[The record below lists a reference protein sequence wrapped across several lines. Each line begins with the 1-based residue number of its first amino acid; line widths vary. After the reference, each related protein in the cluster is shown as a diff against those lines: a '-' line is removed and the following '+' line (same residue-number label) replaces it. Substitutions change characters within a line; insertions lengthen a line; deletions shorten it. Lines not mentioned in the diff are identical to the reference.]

1 MQIHIIG
8 TSHIAKD
15 SIEEIKNAITT
26 YQPDIV
32 AVELDTERANALF
45 SKEKPKIGF
54 SAIGKVG
61 LQGFIFAKLGQNMQ
75 QKLGKWV
82 GVEPGSEMKTAI
94 ELAKKNN
101 LEVTLIDQ
109 PINITLKNFSK
120 AFTWREKFRF
130 LGEVA
135 ASLITPKR
143 QAKKTGINF
152 DVSKVPE
159 KELIIKLMQHMQEQY
174 PSLYKAIVEDRNKY
188 MVKKIIQIMREKQD
202 KKILVIVGAGHVQGM
217 QELLLKVDIV
227 KQ

>member
-15 SIEEIKNAITT
+15 SIGEIKNAITT

-32 AVELDTERANALF
+32 AVELDIERAKALF

-101 LEVTLIDQ
+101 LEVALIDQ

-135 ASLITPKR
+135 VSLITPKR

-152 DVSKVPE
+152 DISKVPE
-159 KELIIKLMQHMQEQY
+159 KELIIKLMQHMQERY

-227 KQ
+227 R